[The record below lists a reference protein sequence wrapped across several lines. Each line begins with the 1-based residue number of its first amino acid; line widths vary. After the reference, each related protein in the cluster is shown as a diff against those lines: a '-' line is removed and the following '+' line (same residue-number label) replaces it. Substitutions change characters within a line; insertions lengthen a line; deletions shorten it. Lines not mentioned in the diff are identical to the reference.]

1 MTAPPGRTAHDGTFR
16 RTPIAVIVVDAHA
29 LVRIG
34 IRTLLEREGRFAVV
48 AEVPDAES
56 VVEKYEASGAGVVL
70 MDLQLGGSS
79 GLDAIRALVAT
90 QPNVRIVVLTDHAD
104 GDHVSA
110 AMSAGAQGYVLKSDD
125 PAEIVAALQTVHN
138 GRRYLSPAVSETLAG
153 ALAASGLTYRERQVI
168 GLMARGEKNRD
179 IARAL
184 GVAEETVKGHV
195 KNILA
200 KLGASTRTEAVS
212 RAARRGWIRID

>member
-1 MTAPPGRTAHDGTFR
+1 MK
-16 RTPIAVIVVDAHA
+16 PIAVMIVEDHP
-29 LVRIG
+29 LVRVG
-34 IRTLLEREGRFAVV
+34 IRAVLERQGGFAVAAEASDAELLLAGYEESG
-48 AEVPDAES
+48 AEV
-56 VVEKYEASGAGVVL
+56 VL
-70 MDLQLGGSS
+70 IDLQPGRIS
-79 GLDAIRALVAT
+79 GLEAIRALVST
-90 QPNVRIVVLTDHAD
+90 HPDVRIVVLTHHCD

-125 PAEIVAALQTVHN
+125 PAEMIAALRAVHA

-153 ALAASGLTYRERQVI
+153 ALAGSGLTLRERQVI
-168 GLMARGEKNRD
+168 GLMARGEKNRA

-184 GVAEETVKGHV
+184 GVAEQTVKGHV